1 MENSGTWNA
10 SPSSAKSSKNLLLKC
25 LTNDLYW
32 VSLLCEHLLTSRL
45 EIQMEFKFVLRRVIA
60 GIITL
65 PVVLL
70 GYFLLYAFLDVFV
83 STAPVG
89 SWQQPVANFPAI
101 SFAWVVAWA
110 VLPLLWRL
118 AEKD

>member
-1 MENSGTWNA
+1 MEKQDTWSIKKTFA
-10 SPSSAKSSKNLLLKC
+10 KC
-25 LTNDLYW
+25 LTN
-32 VSLLCEHLLTSRL
+32 VSCLVSFSCELIDSHLRL

-65 PVVLL
+65 PVALL

-89 SWQQPVANFPAI
+89 SWQEPVANFPAI
-101 SFAWVVAWA
+101 SFAWIVGWA
-110 VLPLLWRL
+110 VLPLLFRL
-118 AEKD
+118 ADKD